1 MIKKKTN
8 IKSKLSS
15 KDKTKKKILSKKTPS
30 KTIKKTSTKKSPSK
44 VIKKKNIKKT
54 IPTKKKV
61 SIVKKKKP
69 TKKSPI
75 KRSQKSN
82 KRKRINKDKTPFSPK
97 QEQKLE
103 ARNELERSLVKKGRE
118 RGFVTFDEI
127 LKYFPEIETDIDYLD
142 ELYEILLSAKI
153 DVLESGNLLNLN
165 EEIEKIPKDDSNYD
179 NIQTYLKEIGNF
191 ELIDK
196 DDEKMLA
203 KRIAKG
209 DEEAKNILMKA
220 NLRLVVSI
228 AKKYSNRSKDL
239 TILDLIQEGNI
250 GLFKAVEKFEWE
262 KGFKFS
268 TYATWWIRQAI
279 TRALA
284 DQSKTIRIP
293 VHMVETIAK
302 YKQIYRRL
310 SQELG
315 RTPMSEEMS
324 EEMGLDI
331 EKIHMIE
338 SINQETVSMEKQI
351 GGDDDDKTS
360 LKEFISDDKTISPEQ
375 ESSRRI
381 LKDQISEILSN
392 ILTDKEIEIIEM
404 RNGLGK
410 YDGYQHTLE
419 EVGERFGVTRERIRQ
434 IEVKVLEKIKN
445 HPKATRLKNFY
456 I

>member
-15 KDKTKKKILSKKTPS
+15 KDKTKKKIVSKKTPS
-30 KTIKKTSTKKSPSK
+30 KTIKKISTKKSPSK

-54 IPTKKKV
+54 ITKKKV
-61 SIVKKKKP
+61 TVVKNKKP
-69 TKKSPI
+69 TKKAPT
-75 KRSQKSN
+75 KKPQKSN